1 MPALS
6 ETLRKES
13 PQGFTPVVT
22 APARPPI
29 GALPGLNNNFKNNPC
44 IRTPLPPINA
54 GPDTLR
60 QFNQDGI
67 VPMRRVLPLPV
78 SNGLGGA
85 SVTNNNTTV
94 ISSGGGGS
102 SAVSLAAKVVVVKT
116 SLLGPSA
123 TLRQTVAMP
132 AKSFQLL
139 SCIATG
145 ACEVRIYGSASAMSA
160 DSTRALDAPLAAEL
174 SNGLL
179 SDVVLDTAPYQWAWQ
194 NRIGANSDNP
204 QTNNL
209 YVSITNLSSSTA
221 SPVVS
226 VTFLPLES

>member
-60 QFNQDGI
+60 QFNQDGVI
-67 VPMRRVLPLPV
+67 PMRRVLPLPV

-145 ACEVRIYGSASAMSA
+145 ACEVRIYGSASAMAA
-160 DSTRALDAPLAAEL
+160 DSTRTLDAPLAAEL

>member
-78 SNGLGGA
+78 QSQIGNG
-85 SVTNNNTTV
+85 SVTQNTT
-94 ISSGGGGS
+94 IINSSGSGGS
-102 SAVSLAAKVVVVKT
+102 TPSGSLTARTVNYVSPILAPGAYD
-116 SLLGPSA
+116 A
-123 TLRQTVAMP
+123 RTLVM
-132 AKSFQLL
+132 AKSFQLIFADGNAECNFRL
-139 SCIATG
+139 
-145 ACEVRIYGSASAMSA
+145 YGSASGQAA
-160 DSTRALDAPLAAEL
+160 DIGRAIGDPVPAEL
-174 SNGLL
+174 IN
-179 SDVVLDTAPYQWAWQ
+179 DIITDIVLDTAPFDVSWQ
-194 NRIGANSDNP
+194 NRLGVNTELP
-204 QTNNL
+204 Q
-209 YVSITNLSSSTA
+209 SPRAFITVWNTSSAPAQITIA
-221 SPVVS
+221 I
-226 VTFLPLES
+226 TYLPLEA